1 MSWEPKPI
9 SYASKESFYKELLTE
24 FQAIQDFNWIADC
37 ANLSALLYFHLPK
50 INWAGFYF
58 MNDSKT
64 ELILGPFQGQV
75 ACVRIPIGKGVCGT
89 AALRQTTQLVPD
101 VHEFPGH
108 IACDSRSRS
117 EVVIPLIRAGE
128 VLGVLDLDS
137 PEVNR
142 FDSTDTRYLEELA
155 QQLLK
160 PQPAGSDKK

>member
-9 SYASKESFYKELLTE
+9 SYASKQSFYKELLAE
-24 FQAIQDFNWIADC
+24 FRAVQDFNWIADC

-58 MNDSKT
+58 MNEAKT

-75 ACVRIPIGKGVCGT
+75 ACVRIPLGKGVCGT
-89 AALRQTTQLVPD
+89 AALKQATQLVAD
-101 VHEFPGH
+101 VHDFPGH

-117 EVVIPLIRAGE
+117 EVVIPLVHKGD
-128 VLGVLDLDS
+128 VLGVLDLDA

-142 FDSTDTRYLEELA
+142 FDESDTLYLEQLA
-155 QQLLK
+155 KQLLQSHPSVGRK
-160 PQPAGSDKK
+160 